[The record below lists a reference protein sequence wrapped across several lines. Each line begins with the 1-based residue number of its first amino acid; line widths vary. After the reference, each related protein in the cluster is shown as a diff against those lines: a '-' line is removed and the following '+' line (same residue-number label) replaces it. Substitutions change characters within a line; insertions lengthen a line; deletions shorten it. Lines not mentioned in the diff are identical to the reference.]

1 MARSAEA
8 LVNPALLKWARES
21 AGMSIEE
28 ASQRLKVSVDRLR
41 SWEDGASPPTVK
53 QLWKVANVYKQSFAA
68 FYLPEAPP
76 VFRPP
81 LKDYRRLPSDSPGR
95 PTTEL
100 YIDVR
105 AALDRRAVALELLE
119 EATER
124 PSAFEFSA
132 SISNDP
138 EELAVRLRQ
147 FLTVDP
153 QRQFSWRDGRI
164 AFNNWREAIE
174 RAGVLVFQSKNTSL
188 STMRGYSVSSSPLP
202 IIVVNRKDPY
212 AGRSFTLIHEL
223 MHLSLRSGGVC
234 DLDPEAGRQAEE
246 ETTEIFCNH
255 VAGAAL
261 VPKDVLLRQD
271 LVARQRGHAWTDEDL
286 QELARRFSVSR
297 EVVLRRLLIT
307 EKTSEAFYRRKRD
320 QFAQEYAA
328 RPRPSG
334 FVTPP
339 VDIVSLSGKF
349 FVRLVL
355 EAFYSERITPSDAS
369 EFLGIKLGHMQEVTN
384 AVAGI
389 YGA

>member
-21 AGMSIEE
+21 AGMSIED
-28 ASQRLKVSVDRLR
+28 ASQRLRISADRLR
-41 SWEDGASPPTVK
+41 SWEAGAASLTVK
-53 QLWKVANVYKQSFAA
+53 QLWKVTNVYKQSFAA

-95 PTTEL
+95 PTAEL
-100 YIDVR
+100 YVDVR

-119 EATER
+119 DATQE

-132 SISNDP
+132 SLSNDP

-147 FLTVDP
+147 FLNVDP
-153 QRQFSWRDGRI
+153 QRQFSWRDTRI

-174 RAGVLVFQSKNTSL
+174 QVGVLVFQSKNVAV
-188 STMRGYSVSSSPLP
+188 STMRGYSVSLSPLP

-212 AGRSFTLIHEL
+212 TGRSFTLLHEL
-223 MHLSLRSGGVC
+223 LHLSLRSGGVC
-234 DLDPEAGRQAEE
+234 DLDPQGGRQAEE
-246 ETTEIFCNH
+246 EKAEVFCNH

-261 VPKDVLLRQD
+261 VPKNVLLQQE
-271 LVARQRGHAWTDEDL
+271 LVSRHRGHTWTDEDL
-286 QELARRFSVSR
+286 QELARRFAVSR

-307 EKTSEAFYRRKRD
+307 ERTDETFYQRKRN

-369 EFLGIKLGHMQEVTN
+369 EFLGLKLGHMQEVTN
-384 AVAGI
+384 AVVGI